1 MIKFTEEE
9 QRIINQ
15 TRTILRNFP
24 TYQEDHHVYARRFEP
39 NKLAIGYNS
48 GDQQN
53 VQSRFKSTCFD
64 VNLID
69 DICYLIW
76 VNRNEQYKNQSLGRS
91 LIKLI
96 ENLINDLGATKVR
109 LTPSG
114 RDTPLGTRSQLY
126 ESLGYTKINDSEELE
141 KIL

>member
-1 MIKFTEEE
+1 MMKFTEEE

-15 TRTILRNFP
+15 TRTILRTFQ
-24 TYQEDHHVYARRFEP
+24 TYQEEHFVYARRFEP
-39 NKLAIGYNS
+39 NKLAIGYVAGNPLERRS
-48 GDQQN
+48 I
-53 VQSRFKSTCFD
+53 VTCFD

-96 ENLINDLGATKVR
+96 ENLAKELGATKVK
-109 LTPSG
+109 LTSSG
-114 RDTPLGTRSQLY
+114 RETSLGTRSQLY

>member
-15 TRTILRNFP
+15 TRTILRTFL
-24 TYQEDHHVYARRFEP
+24 TYEENHFVYVRRFEP
-39 NKLAIGYNS
+39 NKLAIGYVAGNPLERRS
-48 GDQQN
+48 I
-53 VQSRFKSTCFD
+53 VTCFD

-76 VNRNEQYKNQSLGRS
+76 VNRNDKDRNNGLGRS

-96 ENLINDLGATKVR
+96 ENLAKELGATKVK
-109 LTPSG
+109 LTSSG

>member
-15 TRTILRNFP
+15 TRTILRTFQ
-24 TYQEDHHVYARRFEP
+24 TYQEEHFVYARRFEP
-39 NKLAIGYNS
+39 NKLAIGYVAGNPLERRS
-48 GDQQN
+48 I
-53 VQSRFKSTCFD
+53 VTCFD

-76 VNRNEQYKNQSLGRS
+76 VNRNDKDRDKGLGRS

-96 ENLINDLGATKVR
+96 ENLAKELGATKVR

-141 KIL
+141 KRL